1 MNIKSTAATLGAAV
15 ILAGAPAVAL
25 ASAGTSSDPIA
36 ISDVQVQPADGG
48 HGNGAGFVSVAFD
61 NASSQTA
68 TEVVFELD
76 VDGAY
81 AENFNDVGNFTPGT
95 TIKHA
100 FQTDSSASDQQLK
113 VAEVKFADGST
124 WVNDAGSAPPEP
136 R

>member
-1 MNIKSTAATLGAAV
+1 MNIKSTAATFGAAL
-15 ILAGAPAVAL
+15 ILAGAPVVAL

-48 HGNGAGFVSVAFD
+48 HGNGAGFVSVSFD

-81 AENFNDVGNFTPGT
+81 AEIFNDVGNFTPGT

>member
-1 MNIKSTAATLGAAV
+1 MNIKSTAATFGAAL
-15 ILAGAPAVAL
+15 ILAGAPVVAL

-81 AENFNDVGNFTPGT
+81 AENFNDVGNFKPGT

-100 FQTDSSASDQQLK
+100 FQTDSSASDQQLM
-113 VAEVKFADGST
+113 VAEVKFAVGST